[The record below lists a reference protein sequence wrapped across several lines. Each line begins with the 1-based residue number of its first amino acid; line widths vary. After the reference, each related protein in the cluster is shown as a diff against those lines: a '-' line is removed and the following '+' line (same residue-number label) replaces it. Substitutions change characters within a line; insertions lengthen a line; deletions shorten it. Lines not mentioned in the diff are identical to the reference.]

1 MFFSNYGKTIKSID
15 DSYNTRLAVLKKSTQ
30 EDTTYLSE
38 YIPLLKE
45 YEYFLNDRIVDLYWE
60 RGELEVTLVERKSI
74 LYCHDPKRRNEG
86 WSEWVNLGLDDA
98 KFKKKMSDLV
108 LVIKDAESYVLS

>member
-1 MFFSNYGKTIKSID
+1 MFFSKYGKAIESID
-15 DSYNTRLAVLKKSTQ
+15 Q
-30 EDTTYLSE
+30 TYMSRLSE
-38 YIPLLKE
+38 LKNAAQNDNSHLRAYIPLLKE

-98 KFKKKMSDLV
+98 KFKKKMDNL
-108 LVIKDAESYVLS
+108 LLEIKDAESYVLS